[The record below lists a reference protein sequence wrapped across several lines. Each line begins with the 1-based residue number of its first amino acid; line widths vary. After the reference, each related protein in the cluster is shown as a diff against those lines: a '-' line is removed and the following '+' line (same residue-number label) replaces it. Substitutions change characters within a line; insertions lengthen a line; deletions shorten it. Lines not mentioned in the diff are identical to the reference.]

1 MGKRSR
7 KRTAPG
13 ERRATAGGSASRVTQ
28 SAGGAV
34 ATRTSA
40 SGRAPRGRTGQR
52 IQTRPRPLWHPL
64 PLTEI
69 AMGLGV
75 AIAALGFIRGLDD
88 GAALIGVGVL
98 MATAGVIEL
107 CAREHFSGFKSH
119 TLLLAFLP
127 VVALH
132 TVVALWIT
140 DAYVGPVA
148 FLADLAVFGLL
159 AMVLLDRFRQARPGR
174 PGAR

>member
-13 ERRATAGGSASRVTQ
+13 ERRAA
-28 SAGGAV
+28 
-34 ATRTSA
+34 SA
-40 SGRAPRGRTGQR
+40 SGSRTTAAAGGVTTRAAASAGVPRSRTGQR
-52 IQTRPRPLWHPL
+52 IQTRPRPIWHPW
-64 PLTEI
+64 PLTEV
-69 AMGLGV
+69 ALGLGV
-75 AIAALGFIRGLDD
+75 LITAIGFIRGLDG
-88 GAALIGVGVL
+88 GAALIGAGVL

-132 TVVALWIT
+132 TVVALYVT
-140 DAYVGPVA
+140 DAYAGPVS

-159 AMVLLDRFRQARPGR
+159 AMVLLDRYRKARPGR

>member
-13 ERRATAGGSASRVTQ
+13 EHRAM
-28 SAGGAV
+28 AV
-34 ATRTSA
+34 Q
-40 SGRAPRGRTGQR
+40 GRAPARGGAAAKAAGTPPKRVRRSGTARR
-52 IQTRPRPLWHPL
+52 IDERPQPLWHPV

-69 AMGLGV
+69 AIGIGV
-75 AIAALGFIRGLDD
+75 VLALAGFLRGADR
-88 GAALIGVGVL
+88 GSVFIGVGVL

-107 CAREHFSGFKSH
+107 AAREHFSGFKSH

-132 TVVALWIT
+132 TVVRLWIS
-140 DAYVGPVA
+140 DAYKGPVSL
-148 FLADLAVFGLL
+148 FADLGVFGAL
-159 AMVLLDRFRQARPGR
+159 AMLLLDRYRKARPRKGR
-174 PGAR
+174 

>member
-7 KRTAPG
+7 KRAAPG
-13 ERRATAGGSASRVTQ
+13 ERRSAAAGTGAATAAAGTTSRV
-28 SAGGAV
+28 SATG
-34 ATRTSA
+34 RT
-40 SGRAPRGRTGQR
+40 PRSKTGQR

-64 PLTEI
+64 PLTEV

-75 AIAALGFIRGLDD
+75 AIAAIGFIRGLDS
-88 GAALIGVGVL
+88 GSALIGVGVL
-98 MATAGVIEL
+98 MSTAGVIEL

-127 VVALH
+127 VVAVH
-132 TVVALWIT
+132 TVVRLWVS
-140 DAYVGPVA
+140 DAYEGPVS
-148 FLADLAVFGLL
+148 LLVDFGLFGIL
-159 AMVLLDRFRQARPGR
+159 AMVLLDRFRKARPGR

>member
-7 KRTAPG
+7 KRVGAG
-13 ERRATAGGSASRVTQ
+13 ERRAVAAGSGPSPAKAGTPPKRVP
-28 SAGGAV
+28 
-34 ATRTSA
+34 RTKT
-40 SGRAPRGRTGQR
+40 GRR
-52 IQTRPRPLWHPL
+52 IDERPKPLWHPW

-69 AMGLGV
+69 AIGLGV
-75 AIAALGFIRGLDD
+75 VFFLFGFLRGADR
-88 GAALIGVGVL
+88 GSVYIGVGVL

-132 TVVALWIT
+132 TVIRLWIT
-140 DAYVGPVA
+140 DAYEGPLSL
-148 FLADLAVFGLL
+148 LADMAIFAAL
-159 AMVLLDRFRQARPGR
+159 AMLLLDRYRKARPRKGR
-174 PGAR
+174 

>member
-7 KRTAPG
+7 KRSGPG
-13 ERRATAGGSASRVTQ
+13 EHRSPSARAAGSTTSSAGVARATPT
-28 SAGGAV
+28 
-34 ATRTSA
+34 
-40 SGRAPRGRTGQR
+40 GRQPRSRTGQR
-52 IQTRPRPLWHPL
+52 IQTRPRPLWHPW
-64 PLTEI
+64 PLTEV
-69 AMGLGV
+69 ALGLGV
-75 AIAALGFIRGLDD
+75 AIAAFGFIRGLDR

-132 TVVALWIT
+132 TVVALWLV
-140 DAYVGPVA
+140 DGYRGPVA
-148 FLADLAVFGLL
+148 LLVDIGLFGLL
-159 AMVLLDRFRQARPGR
+159 AMVMLDRFRKARPGQAGTR
-174 PGAR
+174 

>member
-1 MGKRSR
+1 MGRRSR
-7 KRTAPG
+7 KRAAPG
-13 ERRATAGGSASRVTQ
+13 ERRAPGATAAQTAVAAR
-28 SAGGAV
+28 SAG
-34 ATRTSA
+34 
-40 SGRAPRGRTGQR
+40 SGRTPRTRTGQR

-75 AIAALGFIRGLDD
+75 AITAVGFIRGLDS
-88 GAALIGVGVL
+88 GAALIGAGVL
-98 MATAGVIEL
+98 MATVGVIEL

-140 DAYVGPVA
+140 DAYAGPVS
-148 FLADLAVFGLL
+148 FLVDFAAFGLL
-159 AMVLLDRFRQARPGR
+159 AMVLLDRFRKARPG
-174 PGAR
+174 GASSR